1 MVHTLNLAGSLTL
14 MTDQNESWHLSKSV
28 PISFILAIVMQTVSL
43 VWYVSSLDSTVESN
57 TREIARHEL
66 RLMELEK
73 LTQSQAVMLGR
84 IDENINAIRKSVET
98 MMRSRAN

>member
-1 MVHTLNLAGSLTL
+1 
-14 MTDQNESWHLSKSV
+14 MTNENESWHLSKSV
-28 PISFILAIVMQTVSL
+28 PISFILAILMQTIAL
-43 VWYVSSLDSTVESN
+43 VWYVSNLDSNVEAN

-84 IDENINAIRKSVET
+84 IDENINSIRKSVES

>member
-1 MVHTLNLAGSLTL
+1 MDNR
-14 MTDQNESWHLSKSV
+14 DDSWHLSKSV
-28 PISFILAIVMQTVSL
+28 PISFILAIVMQTIAL
-43 VWYVSSLDSTVESN
+43 VWYVSSLDSNVEAN

-84 IDENINAIRKSVET
+84 IDENINSIRKSVEA
-98 MMRSRAN
+98 MMRSRSN

>member
-1 MVHTLNLAGSLTL
+1 MDNR
-14 MTDQNESWHLSKSV
+14 DDSWHLSKSV
-28 PISFILAIVMQTVSL
+28 PISFILAIVMQTIAL
-43 VWYVSSLDSTVESN
+43 VWYVSSLDSNVEVN

-84 IDENINAIRKSVET
+84 IDENINSIRKSVEA

>member
-1 MVHTLNLAGSLTL
+1 MDNRE
-14 MTDQNESWHLSKSV
+14 DSWHLSKSV
-28 PISFILAIVMQTVSL
+28 PISIILAILMQTIAL
-43 VWYVSSLDSTVESN
+43 VWYVSSLDSNVEAN

-84 IDENINAIRKSVET
+84 IDENINSIRKSVEA